1 MPVIDDIADL
11 CHDATLWRRD
21 FHAHPELMYD
31 VHRTANVVA
40 RQLESFGCDAV
51 ETGIG
56 QTGVVGV
63 IRGRRKSG
71 DATKVIGMRADM
83 DALPIMETTGLQYQ
97 SITPGRMHA
106 CGHDGHTAMLL
117 AAARH
122 LAETRNFSGTAVVI
136 FQPAEEGGAGAKAM
150 LDDGLIERFGIQE
163 VYGMH
168 NLPGLDAGKFGLRAG
183 PAMASADMF
192 RIDIDGVGGH
202 GAWPHIT
209 VDPLLVGAHI
219 VTLCQSIVSR
229 NVDPLEG
236 AVISITMFHGGDA
249 NNVIPDSVHLQGT
262 ARSLTAATRQFLHK
276 RMTEIVEGT
285 AKLHGAKARLTWQ
298 SGYPVT
304 FNHPEQAALAVAV
317 AREVA
322 GDSQVTAELAP
333 MMSTEDFSF
342 MLEARPG
349 AYIFIGNG
357 ASAGWHHPAYDFN
370 DQVIP
375 LGASYWIRLAER
387 ALA

>member
-1 MPVIDDIADL
+1 MPIVDDIADL
-11 CHDATLWRRD
+11 CVEATLWRQD
-21 FHAHPELMYD
+21 LHAHPELMYD
-31 VHRTANVVA
+31 VQRTANVVA

-51 ETGIG
+51 ATGIG

-63 IRGRRKSG
+63 IRGRLKSG
-71 DATKVIGMRADM
+71 SVNKVIGMRAEM
-83 DALPIMETTGLQYQ
+83 DALPILETTGLRYQ
-97 SITPGRMHA
+97 SVIPGRMHA

-150 LDDGLIERFGIQE
+150 LDDGLMERFGIQE

-168 NLPGLDAGKFGLRAG
+168 NLPGLEAGTFALRAG
-183 PAMASADMF
+183 PAMAAADMF

-229 NVDPLEG
+229 NVDPLES

-249 NNVIPDSVHLQGT
+249 VNVIPDAVKLEGS
-262 ARSLTAATRQFLHK
+262 ARSLTAATRDFLHK
-276 RMTEIVEGT
+276 RMAEIVEGT
-285 AKLHGAKARLTWQ
+285 AKLHGAKARLTWR

-304 FNHPEQAALAVAV
+304 FNHSQQAAFAASVAG
-317 AREVA
+317 EVA
-322 GDSQVTAELAP
+322 GDSQVSVDLAP
-333 MMSTEDFSF
+333 MMSTEDFAF

-370 DQVIP
+370 DHIIP
-375 LGASYWIRLAER
+375 LGTSYWIRLAER

>member
-1 MPVIDDIADL
+1 MVVVADAVL
-11 CHDATLWRRD
+11 CADATLWRRD

-31 VHRTANVVA
+31 LPRTANIVA

-56 QTGVVGV
+56 RTGVVGV
-63 IRGRRKSG
+63 IRGRLTSG
-71 DATKVIGMRADM
+71 RADKVIGMRADM
-83 DALPIMETTGLQYQ
+83 DALPILEATGLKYQ
-97 SITPGRMHA
+97 SIDTGKMHA

-122 LAETRNFSGTAVVI
+122 LAETRNFSGTAVMI

-150 LDDGLIERFGIQE
+150 LDDGLIERFRLQE

-168 NLPGLDAGKFGLRAG
+168 NLPGLDAGKFGVRAG

-192 RIDIDGVGGH
+192 KIDVEGVGGH

-209 VDPLLVGAHI
+209 IDPLLVGAHI

-229 NVDPLEG
+229 NVDPVTSG
-236 AVISITMFHGGDA
+236 VISITTFHGGEGLS
-249 NNVIPDSVHLQGT
+249 VIPDSVRLQGT
-262 ARSLTAATRQFLHK
+262 VRSLTTATREILK
-276 RMTEIVEGT
+276 RRLQEVVEGT
-285 AKLHGAKARLTWQ
+285 AQLHGAKATLTWTA
-298 SGYPVT
+298 GYPVT
-304 FNHPEQAALAVAV
+304 FNHSEQTRFATAV
-317 AREVA
+317 AREIA
-322 GDSQVTAELAP
+322 GDEQVITDLAP

-342 MLEARPG
+342 MLEALPG

-370 DQVIP
+370 DRIIP
-375 LGASYWIRLAER
+375 LGTSYWIRLAER